1 VARLEQYV
9 QHVDA
14 KFNDVENVVGQTIDE
29 IRSNRSSISALVA
42 KSEGMVSKQEATDL
56 VT

>member
-1 VARLEQYV
+1 MARLEQYV